1 LLQLRFSDNVV
12 LSYFIGLKNMMYW
25 D

>member
-1 LLQLRFSDNVV
+1 LQLRFSDNVV